1 MKSRYLENC
10 KEEDENK
17 CYSIMRKRKGST
29 WYNSMIVWMMV
40 SFKWIKNLVLSFLDV
55 SDRYWKSEDNNADN
69 LTKMDRNVLEMKTL
83 YWSSISAVGLST
95 MVTAWYMIHTLED
108 VKVDVLDELN
118 KLDNADR
125 YICITK
131 VIFDN
136 NVQDT

>member
-1 MKSRYLENC
+1 
-10 KEEDENK
+10 
-17 CYSIMRKRKGST
+17 
-29 WYNSMIVWMMV
+29 
-40 SFKWIKNLVLSFLDV
+40 
-55 SDRYWKSEDNNADN
+55 
-69 LTKMDRNVLEMKTL
+69 MKTL